1 MARSD
6 LSGMEAFLTVAEKG
20 GFSAAARVLGVSA
33 SALSQAVSQL
43 EGRIGVPL
51 LTRTT
56 RSVNL
61 TETGR
66 RLFERARP
74 AIREA
79 LAAID
84 EASSARDVARGT
96 LKITLGRI
104 GVPLLIEPLLKPLLS
119 AHPELSLEL
128 SIDDRFIDIV
138 ESGFDAGIRLSEAI
152 SPDLVA
158 VRLTPPFRWVVAGSK
173 KYLERHGR
181 PERPRDLLEHDCIGY
196 RLSSTGGLY
205 AWEFARRGR
214 DESVHVKGRL
224 VCNDGD
230 LMLHAALAGLGL
242 VYHSELL
249 LEPYVERGALE
260 LLLEPYAVK
269 VPGFFLYFPKTS
281 RNDPK
286 IRAFIETARRTLSPH
301 SRRSRSYQSMGF

>member
-1 MARSD
+1 MARGD
-6 LSGMEAFLTVAEKG
+6 LSGLEAFLTVAEKR
-20 GFSAAARVLGVSA
+20 GFSAAARSLGVSA
-33 SALSQAVSQL
+33 SALSQAVSSL
-43 EGRIGVPL
+43 EERVGVPL

-74 AIREA
+74 ALRET

-84 EASSARDVARGT
+84 EASASRDIARGT
-96 LKITLGRI
+96 LRITLGRI
-104 GVPLLIEPLLKPLLS
+104 GAPLLIEPLLAPLLS
-119 AHPELSLEL
+119 AHPELSLEV
-128 SIDDRFIDIV
+128 SIDDRFVDIV

-152 SPDLVA
+152 APDLVA

-173 KYLERHGR
+173 EYLARRGR

-196 RLSSTGGLY
+196 RMSSTGALY
-205 AWEFARRGR
+205 AWEFQRRGR
-214 DESVHVKGRL
+214 EESVEVKGRL
-224 VCNDGD
+224 VCNDGGV
-230 LMLHAALAGLGL
+230 MLNAALAGLGL
-242 VYHSELL
+242 VYHSESILA
-249 LEPYVERGALE
+249 PHVESGALE

-269 VPGFFLYFPKTS
+269 VPGFFLYFPQAS

-286 IRAFIETARRTLSPH
+286 IRAFIEIARRTLS
-301 SRRSRSYQSMGF
+301 SRPTQ